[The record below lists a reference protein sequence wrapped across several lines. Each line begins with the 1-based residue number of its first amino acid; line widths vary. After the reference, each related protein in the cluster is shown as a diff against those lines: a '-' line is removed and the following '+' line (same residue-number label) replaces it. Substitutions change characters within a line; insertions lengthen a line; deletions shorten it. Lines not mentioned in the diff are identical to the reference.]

1 MKSIKARLAG
11 KPLPRFKFTDFGSLV
26 SLGELSA
33 VGNLMGRLIG
43 GSLLVQGLFARW
55 MYVSLYKMH
64 QVAIFGYL
72 RVALDTFSRIVRHRL
87 DPRVKLH

>member
-1 MKSIKARLAG
+1 M
-11 KPLPRFKFTDFGSLV
+11 
-26 SLGELSA
+26 SA

-43 GSLLVQGLFARW
+43 GSLLVQGLIARW

-64 QVAIFGYL
+64 QVAIFGSL